1 MKTIG
6 STSRSSTWVLIATV
20 SFAVAA
26 TLVLGGCGGIGPR
39 IIDDHGDGTSTA
51 TEVSIP
57 ATGAVHTVAGRIET
71 EDDVDVFRISIAGSG
86 ELKLSTTGSLDTSGA
101 LLGGADDELLAYT
114 EAGGNGR
121 NFLIT
126 ATVGPGTYHVRV
138 ASKALG
144 AYSLRIAFAPSPEV
158 LPPAP
163 GPGSEP
169 QQPPRQPPPQQPPP
183 QQPPPEQPSPEQPPP
198 EQPPPEQPP
207 PEQPSPEQPSP
218 EQPSPEQPSP
228 EQPPQPE
235 PEPEPDDPFYDTFP
249 LIRSVFQ
256 NFDDKTEV
264 IATFNSPR
272 TYHGLAKT
280 CVQWRLTTSTGAWS
294 ETCED
299 YDLDSI
305 KFDVG
310 ASGTWDVRVQ
320 VEDKAGNLSRVSK
333 AKQVTV
339 TVAASS

>member
-1 MKTIG
+1 MRTTA
-6 STSRSSTWVLIATV
+6 STSRSSTWVLISTV
-20 SFAVAA
+20 SFAVAMI
-26 TLVLGGCGGIGPR
+26 LVLSRCGGVGPP

-57 ATGAVHTVAGRIET
+57 ATEAVHTVAGRIET
-71 EDDVDVFRISIAGSG
+71 EDDVDVFRISVAGSG
-86 ELKLSTTGSLDTSGA
+86 VLQLSTTGSLDTSGA
-101 LLGGADDELLAYT
+101 LLGGANDALLAYT
-114 EAGGNGR
+114 DAGGTGR

-126 ATVGPGTYHVRV
+126 ATVAPGTFHVRV
-138 ASKALG
+138 ASKAAG
-144 AYSLRIAFAPSPEV
+144 AYSLRIAFTPSPEV

-163 GPGSEP
+163 GPGPEP
-169 QQPPRQPPPQQPPP
+169 EPEPEP
-183 QQPPPEQPSPEQPPP
+183 PPPEQPPPEPPPPEQPPP

-207 PEQPSPEQPSP
+207 PEQPTPAK
-218 EQPSPEQPSP
+218 
-228 EQPPQPE
+228 
-235 PEPEPDDPFYDTFP
+235 PDDPFYNTFP

-280 CVQWRLTTSTGAWS
+280 CVQWRLATSTGARK

-333 AKQVTV
+333 SKQVTV
-339 TVAASS
+339 TVTASS